1 VLAYLTILRFL
12 KFDKNLVT
20 AMISTTIALN
30 PSDEIALK
38 MQQKHMHLWF
48 PNIFEFKGGIQVY
61 SNFLLEVLEIL
72 DLNVEYEVFLKH
84 DTGLSLDFDS
94 LMDMDTQ
101 FHFTG
106 AWPLSLR
113 TPAFVAQIM
122 GNAFKQRPDLILS
135 THLNFT
141 IAAYWLKQ
149 WLGIP
154 YWTVAHGIEAWNI
167 QRPALQKALHYAD
180 RILAVS
186 SYTRDRLIQEQHLD
200 PDKISIL
207 PNTFDPDR
215 FAIAPKPHYL
225 LERHNL
231 TPDQSVILTVSRLS
245 RSEPYKGYNRILEAF
260 PQIRERIP
268 NIHYIIVGKGDD
280 KQRLEQ
286 FIHQHQLQNCVS
298 LTSYIPDSELCD
310 YYNLCDV
317 FAMPSK
323 GEGFGIVYLEALA
336 CGKPVLA
343 GNQDGALD
351 ALCQGELG
359 ALVDPDDIDAI
370 AQTLIAILQKQYPH
384 SLMYRPEA
392 LRQKAIDTFGFERF
406 QTTLSSYLERYFVSN
421 PLL

>member
-1 VLAYLTILRFL
+1 
-12 KFDKNLVT
+12 
-20 AMISTTIALN
+20 MISTTMAPKL
-30 PSDEIALK
+30 SDEITLE
-38 MQQKHMHLWF
+38 MQQKRMHLWF

-61 SNFLLEVLEIL
+61 SNFLLEALEIL
-72 DLNVEYEVFLKH
+72 DFNVKYEVFLKH
-84 DTGLSLDFDS
+84 DRGLSLDSDS
-94 LMDMDTQ
+94 LVDMDAQ
-101 FHFTG
+101 FHFAG

-122 GNAFKQRPDLILS
+122 GNGLKQRPDLILS
-135 THLNFT
+135 THLNFM

-167 QRPALQKALHYAD
+167 QRPALKKALHHAD

-186 SYTRDRLIQEQHLD
+186 SYTRDRLIAEQNLD

-207 PNTFDPDR
+207 PNTFDPNR

-225 LERHNL
+225 MKRHSL
-231 TPDQSVILTVSRLS
+231 TLDQPIILTVSRLS
-245 RSEPYKGYNRILEAF
+245 RNEPYKGYNKILEAL
-260 PQIRERIP
+260 PRIRAHIP

-280 KQRLEQ
+280 QPRLEE
-286 FIHQHQLQNCVS
+286 FIRQHRLQDCVS
-298 LTSYIPDSELCD
+298 LASYIPDSELCD

-343 GNQDGALD
+343 GNQDGATD

-370 AQTLIAILQKQYPH
+370 AQTLIAILQKKYPH
-384 SLMYRPEA
+384 PLMYQPEA
-392 LRQKAIDTFGFERF
+392 LRRKVIDTFGFEHF
-406 QTTLSSYLERYFVSN
+406 KTTLSSYLECGLFSKPSLQVHS
-421 PLL
+421 